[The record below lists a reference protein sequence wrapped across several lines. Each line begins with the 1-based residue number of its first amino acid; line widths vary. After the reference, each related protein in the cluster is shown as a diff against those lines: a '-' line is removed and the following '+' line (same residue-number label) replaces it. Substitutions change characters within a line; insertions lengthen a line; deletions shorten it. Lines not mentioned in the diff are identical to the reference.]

1 MKKTFTFIASL
12 FMSLLLLTS
21 FPNTFITNW
30 LSSIVS
36 SGDAVEL
43 MSMDPG
49 EDTEDEYFKDQ
60 VDNN

>member
-1 MKKTFTFIASL
+1 MKKTSTFIASL
-12 FMSLLLLTS
+12 FMSILLLTS
-21 FPNTFITNW
+21 FPNAFIINW
-30 LSSIVS
+30 LSSNVS

-49 EDTEDEYFKDQ
+49 EDTEEEYFIDQ